1 VPKEVRDRYD
11 YLYSTEELAKW
22 KDRALEVA
30 GKAETT
36 YVVANNHNLGKAAVN
51 ALELVAM
58 IEARKVQAPPTL
70 VSHYPELKQLT
81 SG

>member
-1 VPKEVRDRYD
+1 
-11 YLYSTEELAKW
+11 
-22 KDRALEVA
+22 
-30 GKAETT
+30 
-36 YVVANNHNLGKAAVN
+36 
-51 ALELVAM
+51 M